1 MSYNIYNYLKAAD
14 TFTFAN
20 MLCGLLSCSFLLKGE
35 FALASRLIILA
46 IVADGFDGYFA
57 RKTKKESD
65 FGMNLDSLSDVV
77 SFGVAPSLLFWSL
90 NPHWWVIAI
99 AFVYVACGVM
109 RLARY
114 NILHP
119 VLPKGQYIGIP
130 IPNAAFFLTL
140 AMVSGLPFLFVV
152 AVTVLASYLMIS
164 TLVIRKPESKRE
176 FPYINLVVIALV
188 FIPAS
193 PMVWVARAGL
203 LIYACLLVWYVAK
216 GKPGDSG

>member
-1 MSYNIYNYLKAAD
+1 MPYNIYNYLKFAD
-14 TFTFAN
+14 TFTFIN

-35 FALASRLIILA
+35 FPLAARLIILA

-99 AFVYVACGVM
+99 AFIYVACGVM

-140 AMVSGLPFLFVV
+140 AMVSELPFIFLV
-152 AVTVLASYLMIS
+152 AVAIFVSYLMIS
-164 TLVIRKPESKRE
+164 TLVIQKPESKRE
-176 FPYINLVVIALV
+176 FPYINLVIVVVAL
-188 FIPAS
+188 IPS
-193 PMVWVARAGL
+193 QVLMWVARAGL

-216 GKPGDSG
+216 GRGK